1 MQEKKPVQIDID
13 KVFKDK
19 NPRLYKF
26 LPGFLLRWI
35 KRTIKQEE
43 INAVMRM
50 GKDLKDAEFAR
61 LAIRELG
68 VTLKSIGAE
77 NIPKTGGCIIASNHP
92 LGGLDGMALVA
103 ETAKIRPDLRFI
115 VNDILMQIPQFETV
129 FVGVNKLGSSQRA
142 QLLKIEQLYAE
153 GYCILIFPAGICSR
167 KIDGKITDLTWQ
179 KSFISKAKKYNLPV
193 IPCFIEG
200 QNSKRFYKIA
210 NIRKSLGIKANLEM
224 FFLPDEMFRQNGKTL
239 SMTYGKPIAP
249 ENWTNEHT
257 SEQWAEKLRSHI
269 YQLKNQPN
277 LDFIA

>member
-43 INAVMRM
+43 INAVMRL

-142 QLLKIEQLYAE
+142 QLLKIEELYAE

-167 KIDGKITDLTWQ
+167 KIDGKITDLAWQ

-277 LDFIA
+277 LDFIM